1 MSRAQ
6 KISLLIALYFAQ
18 GLPFGFFTIAL
29 PAMLRQSG
37 QSLKTIS
44 LVSVL
49 LTLPWLLKF
58 LWAPFI
64 DHRGTR
70 RGWLLTLQLSAL
82 AVATA
87 ITQLHVDGNY
97 VLLFAAAFTFNLI
110 AATQDIATDGLA
122 VRMLDAR
129 ELGLA
134 NGIQVGAYRVGMMF
148 GGGLVIKIF
157 ELSGR
162 PLAFACMAA
171 LLVATIIPVLMMR
184 EPVRAA
190 DDARPSAV
198 QLTFGWL
205 RRLLTPGILLLA
217 ALIFCYRFGDQ
228 LLTTLLVPFL
238 TDRGLGLSGISILKG
253 WVGNAM
259 SIVGALLGGWLAFST
274 SRRRA
279 LLISGV
285 GQVASFVLYVVAA
298 LGAGGIGLLWV
309 ATIAEGVLGT
319 MATVALF
326 ALMMDASD
334 PEHAGTDYT
343 LLACV
348 VLVVGMIANY
358 CGAAI
363 ADAFGYAAAFVTGAV
378 LALAGCLAL
387 IWVLDR
393 YEVSSRVA
401 LAWRR
406 GSTQRGYFSGR
417 KRPRPFRQRR
427 QKA

>member
-82 AVATA
+82 AVALV

-157 ELSGR
+157 ELSGW
-162 PLAFACMAA
+162 PLAFGCMAA
-171 LLVATIIPVLMMR
+171 LLVVTIIPVLMMR
-184 EPVRAA
+184 EPARAA
-190 DDARPSAV
+190 DDARLSAV
-198 QLTFGWL
+198 QLSFGWL
-205 RRLLTPGILLLA
+205 RRLLTRGILLLA
-217 ALIFCYRFGDQ
+217 VLIFCYRFGDQ

-238 TDRGLGLSGISILKG
+238 TDRGLGLSGISVLKG

-298 LGAGGIGLLWV
+298 LGAGGIGLLWI

-363 ADAFGYAAAFVTGAV
+363 ADAFGYAPAFATGAI
-378 LALAGCLAL
+378 LALVGCLAL

-401 LAWRR
+401 LAWRT
-406 GSTQRGYFSGR
+406 GNMQRATTPSRTSAAEY
-417 KRPRPFRQRR
+417 
-427 QKA
+427 

>member
-1 MSRAQ
+1 VGRGQ
-6 KISLLIALYFAQ
+6 KITLLVALYFAQ
-18 GLPFGFFTIAL
+18 GLPFGFFTIVL
-29 PAMLRQSG
+29 PATLRQAG
-37 QSLKTIS
+37 LPLTTIS

-58 LWAPFI
+58 LWAPFV

-70 RGWLLTLQLSAL
+70 RAWLLSLQSSAL
-82 AVATA
+82 VVAAA
-87 ITQLHVDGNY
+87 ITQLPLESSY
-97 VLLFAAAFTFNLI
+97 VLLFAMAFTFNLI

-148 GGGLVIKIF
+148 GGGLLLKVF
-157 ELSGR
+157 DLTDWTVT
-162 PLAFACMAA
+162 FAGMAVLIA
-171 LLVATIIPVLMMR
+171 LTMIPVLAMR
-184 EPVRAA
+184 EP
-190 DDARPSAV
+190 SAV
-198 QLTFGWL
+198 ATVAHSARTTELLFGWL
-205 RRLLTPGILLLA
+205 RRLLTPGV
-217 ALIFCYRFGDQ
+217 
-228 LLTTLLVPFL
+228 LLVPFL
-238 TDRGLGLSGISILKG
+238 TDRGLGLSGIALLKG

-274 SRRRA
+274 SRRNA

-285 GQVASFVLYVVAA
+285 GQVASFTLYVAIA
-298 LGAGGIGLLWV
+298 LGAGGISLLWV
-309 ATIAEGVLGT
+309 ATIVEGLLGT

-348 VLVVGMIANY
+348 VLVVGMIANIV
-358 CGAAI
+358 GASI
-363 ADAFGYAAAFVTGAV
+363 AEAFGYATAFATGAV
-378 LALAGCLAL
+378 LALFGCLSL

-393 YEVSSRVA
+393 YPISVRVA
-401 LAWRR
+401 AAWR
-406 GSTQRGYFSGR
+406 SVAQPTATPSQTSATGY
-417 KRPRPFRQRR
+417 
-427 QKA
+427 

>member
-1 MSRAQ
+1 VGRAQ
-6 KISLLIALYFAQ
+6 KITLLIALYFAQ
-18 GLPFGFFTIAL
+18 GLPFGFFTIVL
-29 PAMLRQSG
+29 PATLRQAG
-37 QSLKTIS
+37 LSLKTIG

-58 LWAPFI
+58 LWAPFV

-70 RGWLLTLQLSAL
+70 RAWLLTLQLSAL
-82 AVATA
+82 VVAAV
-87 ITQLHVDGNY
+87 ITQLPLDSSY
-97 VLLFAAAFTFNLI
+97 VLLFAVAFMFNVI

-129 ELGLA
+129 ELGIA

-148 GGGLVIKIF
+148 GGGLLLKVF
-157 ELSGR
+157 DLTDWTVT
-162 PLAFACMAA
+162 FAGMAVLIA
-171 LLVATIIPVLMMR
+171 ITMIPVLAMR
-184 EPVRAA
+184 EPPSESEAPP
-190 DDARPSAV
+190 PSA
-198 QLTFGWL
+198 QLLFGWL
-205 RRLLTPGILLLA
+205 RRLLTPGVLLLA
-217 ALIFCYRFGDQ
+217 GLIFCYRFGDQ

-238 TDRGLGLSGISILKG
+238 TDRGLSLSGISLLKG

-259 SIVGALLGGWLAFST
+259 SIVGALLGGWLAFAT
-274 SRRRA
+274 SRRNA

-285 GQVASFVLYVVAA
+285 GQVASFTLYVAIA

-309 ATIAEGVLGT
+309 ATIAEGILGT

-348 VLVVGMIANY
+348 VLVVGMIANL

-363 ADAFGYAAAFVTGAV
+363 ADAFGFATAFTTGAV
-378 LALAGCLAL
+378 LALLGCLAL

-393 YEVSSRVA
+393 NPISPRVA
-401 LAWRR
+401 AAWR
-406 GSTQRGYFSGR
+406 GVST
-417 KRPRPFRQRR
+417 RPTATASRTS
-427 QKA
+427 AVEY

>member
-6 KISLLIALYFAQ
+6 KITLLVALYFAQ
-18 GLPFGFFTIAL
+18 GLPFGFFTIVL
-29 PAMLRQSG
+29 PATLRQAG
-37 QSLKTIS
+37 LPLTTIS

-58 LWAPFI
+58 LWAPFV

-70 RGWLLTLQLSAL
+70 RAWLLSLQSSAL
-82 AVATA
+82 IVAVA
-87 ITQLHVDGNY
+87 ITQLPLESSY
-97 VLLFAAAFTFNLI
+97 VLLFAMAFTFNLI

-129 ELGLA
+129 ELGIA
-134 NGIQVGAYRVGMMF
+134 NGIQVGAYRIGMMF
-148 GGGLVIKIF
+148 GGGLLLKVF
-157 ELSGR
+157 DLTDWTVT
-162 PLAFACMAA
+162 FAGMAVLIA
-171 LLVATIIPVLMMR
+171 LTMIPVLAMR
-184 EPVRAA
+184 EPSAA
-190 DDARPSAV
+190 ANVVHPRTTE
-198 QLTFGWL
+198 LLFGWL
-205 RRLLTPGILLLA
+205 RRLLTPGVLLLA
-217 ALIFCYRFGDQ
+217 AMIFCYRFGDQ

-238 TDRGLGLSGISILKG
+238 TDRGLGLSGIALLKG

-274 SRRRA
+274 TRRNA

-285 GQVASFVLYVVAA
+285 GQAASFTLYVVIA
-298 LGAGGIGLLWV
+298 LGVGGVGLLWL
-309 ATIAEGVLGT
+309 ATIAEGILGT

-348 VLVVGMIANY
+348 VLVVGMIASIV
-358 CGAAI
+358 GASI
-363 ADAFGYAAAFVTGAV
+363 AEAFGYATAFATGAV
-378 LALAGCLAL
+378 LALLGCLSL

-393 YEVSSRVA
+393 YPISARVA
-401 LAWRR
+401 AAWRTGAR
-406 GSTQRGYFSGR
+406 PAATPSQTSATGY
-417 KRPRPFRQRR
+417 
-427 QKA
+427 

>member
-6 KISLLIALYFAQ
+6 KITLLIALYFAQ
-18 GLPFGFFTIAL
+18 GLPFGFFTIVL
-29 PAMLRQSG
+29 PATLRQAG
-37 QSLKTIS
+37 LSLKTIG

-58 LWAPFI
+58 LWAPFV

-70 RGWLLTLQLSAL
+70 RAWLLTLQLAAL
-82 AVATA
+82 IVAAV
-87 ITQLHVDGNY
+87 ITQLPLDSSY
-97 VLLFAAAFTFNLI
+97 MMLFAVAFTFNVI

-148 GGGLVIKIF
+148 GGGLLLKVF
-157 ELSGR
+157 DLTDWTVT
-162 PLAFACMAA
+162 FAGMAVLIA
-171 LLVATIIPVLMMR
+171 LTMIPVLAMR
-184 EPVRAA
+184 EPAA
-190 DDARPSAV
+190 ASEAPAPTTA
-198 QLTFGWL
+198 LLFGWL
-205 RRLLTPGILLLA
+205 RRLLTPGVLVLA
-217 ALIFCYRFGDQ
+217 GLIFCYRFGDQ

-238 TDRGLGLSGISILKG
+238 TDRGLGLSGIALLKG

-259 SIVGALLGGWLAFST
+259 SIIGALLGGWLAFAT
-274 SRRRA
+274 SRRNA

-285 GQVASFVLYVVAA
+285 GQVASFMLYVAIA
-298 LGAGGIGLLWV
+298 LGAGGIGLLWI

-348 VLVVGMIANY
+348 VLIVGMIANF

-363 ADAFGYAAAFVTGAV
+363 ADEFGYAAAFSTGAA
-378 LALAGCLAL
+378 LALIGCLAL

-393 YEVSSRVA
+393 ISISPRVA
-401 LAWRR
+401 AAWR
-406 GSTQRGYFSGR
+406 GVST
-417 KRPRPFRQRR
+417 RPAATASRTS
-427 QKA
+427 ATEY